1 MPGNLAPL
9 QQVQDPSA
17 DQNFRQIFQ
26 AWDPGILVATAL
38 PTGVVDGQ
46 FTILQTAAMA
56 ALTPPVMWPLRYTA
70 GVGWFPQGAVPLAAE
85 VKPYT
90 SLTAPDEGTSSTT
103 YAALA
108 TAGPVITLP
117 AAGWYDIE
125 IGYGA
130 YHNTAG
136 ISLAMS
142 YDIGATGAVDA
153 DCCVSQFAVAN
164 NDVMRAHRFQ
174 PRKQFAAAVTLTA
187 KYKTA
192 SGSATFRGPRYM
204 SATPVLL

>member
-1 MPGNLAPL
+1 MPGKLAPL
-9 QQVQDPSA
+9 QQVGDPA
-17 DQNFRQIFQ
+17 ARQNFDQIFR

-56 ALTPPVMWPLRYTA
+56 ALTPPVQWLMRYTA
-70 GVGWFPQGAVPLAAE
+70 GVGWFPQSATPLFQE
-85 VKPYT
+85 IKPYT
-90 SLTAPDEGTSSTT
+90 SLTAPDEGTSSAT

-108 TAGPVITLP
+108 TAGPAVAIP
-117 AAGWYDIE
+117 AAGWYDVE

-136 ISLAMS
+136 IALAMS
-142 YDIGATGAVDA
+142 YDIGGTGAVDA
-153 DCCVSQFAVAN
+153 DCCMTQYALAN
-164 NDVMRAHRFQ
+164 NDVMRGVRVA
-174 PRKQFAAAVTLTA
+174 RKQFAAAVTLTA
-187 KYKTA
+187 KYRTA

-204 SATPVLL
+204 CVTPVLL